1 MKASLTIALIIL
13 CLPLPALAWHTNTH
27 LQMTRDAYSFM
38 PADFQKFFKD
48 NIKVLEPG
56 VRDPDEVLGDFQN
69 HYYLADTHEGGGIN
83 RIDSII
89 STLETKLKTG
99 KDREAARQFCYLA
112 HYIGDLWTPE
122 SLLKKDQR
130 PNQNFIF
137 DTPIIVLFEGYQ
149 YPINNFQG
157 YFQERSSYRWTLENS
172 GNISSLLY
180 SEAVNDIAQA
190 WLSVWH
196 RSGKSIKPI
205 DPLMIAHNKE
215 QIPIVYDELPP
226 EAVQKAKLHA
236 LIQKQKEK
244 KDPKAAQ
251 AEKIAAQNAAK
262 KLEDFQK
269 TNAIVKP
276 LLSPGPELGVLESS
290 LKTIGNDTYFVA
302 RLLMK
307 GSRPIKNFSVS
318 CRGQEKNLIE
328 VEDYNPGEVV
338 KIQTIL
344 PGNITK
350 NDLQYRYF
358 EK

>member
-1 MKASLTIALIIL
+1 MKISIIL
-13 CLPLPALAWHTNTH
+13 VTSLFIATPAFAWHTNTH

-38 PADFQKFFKD
+38 PPDFQKFFKD

-69 HYYLADTHEGGGIN
+69 HYYLADTHEGGAID

-89 STLETKLKTG
+89 STLDTKLKSG
-99 KDREAARQFCYLA
+99 MDREAARQFCYLA

-122 SLLKKDQR
+122 SLIKKDQR

-149 YPINNFQG
+149 YPIKNYQM
-157 YFQERSSYRWTLENS
+157 YLQERSSYRWTLENS
-172 GNISSLLY
+172 ESISSLLY

-196 RSGKSIKPI
+196 RSGKSIKPL

-215 QIPIVYDELPP
+215 HLPIVYNELPF

-244 KDPKAAQ
+244 KDPQGAQ

-276 LLSPGPELGVLESS
+276 LLSSGPEIGVLESS
-290 LKTIGNDTYFVA
+290 LKTIGNDTYFVT

-307 GSRPIKNFSVS
+307 GTKPIKNFSVS

-328 VEDYNPGEVV
+328 VEDFNPGEVV
-338 KIQTIL
+338 KLQTIL
-344 PGNITK
+344 PANITK